1 MSSTVATFVLWSA
14 ILAVVAGQAGILS
27 STRRAWRRSA
37 APVPFT
43 ERIFAWAP
51 ALVLV
56 GVLYL
61 AWGAAT
67 RPPVIEIQID
77 PTTREIRL

>member
-1 MSSTVATFVLWSA
+1 MPSNLPTILFWSA
-14 ILAVVAGQAGILS
+14 VLAVIVGQVGILR
-27 STRRAWRRSA
+27 STQRAWRRSDGRV
-37 APVPFT
+37 PVV
-43 ERIFAWAP
+43 ERVFAWAP

-61 AWGAAT
+61 AWGEAT
-67 RPPVIEIQID
+67 RPPMMEIKVD